1 MWHLARVHARRRGWE
16 GSAAPDSLAGAAGC
30 DAVGAV
36 NRFCGTASPLRD
48 GVPETCSAACAA
60 AFREWY
66 AACPAAAEV
75 PRLAGFAG
83 LCAAAG
89 RGSGHLRFFANHPN
103 VLQPSNF
110 STPQSKLSKA

>member
-48 GVPETCSAACAA
+48 GVPEACSAACAA

-83 LCAAAG
+83 LCAATG
-89 RGSGHLRFFANHPN
+89 RGSGH
-103 VLQPSNF
+103 
-110 STPQSKLSKA
+110 